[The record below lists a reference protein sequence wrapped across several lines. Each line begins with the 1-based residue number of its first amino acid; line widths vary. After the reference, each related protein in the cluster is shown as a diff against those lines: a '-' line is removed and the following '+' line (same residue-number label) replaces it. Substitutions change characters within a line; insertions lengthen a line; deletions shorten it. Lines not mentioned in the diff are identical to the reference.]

1 MDVVG
6 QPDVVEVDAQRFDVV
21 VWVLGADD
29 EKFFVSAELVEPF
42 RLWFVFY
49 YFLSRINLRLDFCLY
64 FGLRL
69 KLKLPVTVL
78 GWIYTDLE
86 HKVGKRSRTWVDSNA
101 ASQALTD
108 LAAKA
113 QP

>member
-6 QPDVVEVDAQRFDVV
+6 QPDVVEVNAKRLDVV

-29 EKFFVSAELVEPF
+29 EKFFVSAELVETF
-42 RLWFVFY
+42 RLMFVFY
-49 YFLSRINLRLDFCLY
+49 YFFSRNYLRLYFCLY
-64 FGLRL
+64 FGPRL
-69 KLKLPVTVL
+69 KLKLPVTIL

-86 HKVGKRSRTWVDSNA
+86 HKVGKRSRAWVDCNA

-108 LAAKA
+108 LTAKA

>member
-29 EKFFVSAELVEPF
+29 EKFFVSTELVETF

-49 YFLSRINLRLDFCLY
+49 YFLGRNYLRLDFCLY
-64 FGLRL
+64 FGQGL
-69 KLKLPVTVL
+69 KLKLPFTVF
-78 GWIYTDLE
+78 GWMYTDLE
-86 HKVGKRSRTWVDSNA
+86 HKVGKRSRTWVYCNA
-101 ASQALTD
+101 ASQVLTD

-113 QP
+113 